1 MSDCQDLWE
10 CICIIQSI
18 IFFSR
23 CETSVSEHHK
33 MIHVHRK
40 KGQDFIFS
48 QSLMEH
54 ISFGM
59 TRYAFRMY
67 V

>member
-1 MSDCQDLWE
+1 MGMYLYNSVNYIL
-10 CICIIQSI
+10 
-18 IFFSR
+18 SR
-23 CETSVSEHHK
+23 CETTVSEHHK

-40 KGQDFIFS
+40 KGQDLIFS